1 MNLIVDARFLRI
13 FYGVAACSWM
23 PHWACHYYRLETHSG
38 FVVGSWAFSATDS
51 IVSLLIY
58 SLLVGLNVSAIQTK
72 QFWIMAAAM
81 TGIGHLSLGGL
92 HAYRLLYPFTFEVFG
107 YSWTRGASLR
117 EVLLVVPFGLLSLLV
132 AIAVKAKGISS
143 LTNSGLC

>member
-1 MNLIVDARFLRI
+1 MNLILDARFLRI

-58 SLLVGLNVSAIQTK
+58 SLLVGLHVLAIQTEK
-72 QFWIMAAAM
+72 FRIMAAAL
-81 TGIGHLSLGGL
+81 TGIGHLSLGSL
-92 HAYRLLYPFTFEVFG
+92 HAYRLLYPFTFQVFG

-117 EVLLVVPFGLLSLLV
+117 EVLIVVPFGLLSLFV
-132 AIAVKAKGISS
+132 AIAVKARGFQ
-143 LTNSGLC
+143 G